1 MKKLLLISLI
11 LTFSSLI
18 FAQSSVRITTEAPYF
33 QGNIKVK
40 DTLGVAVFKLNNDT
54 ITNMQTFVQSYGG
67 GGDTTSLSNRIDLK
81 LDITDTVGFLRS
93 FTETDPIYAT
103 DSAKI
108 LWFSDTTLT
117 LATKN
122 DIAGIVPIDTTYLRT
137 DINTN
142 TANILLKADSADN
155 ATRTFVTSQGY
166 INFTDTTLIIATK
179 NDIAG
184 IVPID
189 TTNISDSLRLAW
201 LEIDTL
207 NISTVDTSLIP
218 FLATSNEFTKVN
230 TFTDI
235 YTNSVDIQ
243 TDLTKGG
250 NILLSSEGTG
260 NIFLGEGAGNLNTT
274 GIYNVYLG
282 YNSANKSL
290 SSGYNVAIGALALN
304 NYISTSATSG
314 NLAIG
319 ASTGF
324 SNQTGLSNIFL
335 GNGAG
340 YYDNG
345 GYGIYIGN
353 YAGRYNIS
361 NVTIN
366 KNTII
371 GYNAGYGVVGSTA
384 YRYNLFIGYKA
395 GYSTTTGSSNIVIG
409 TETNLPTPTT
419 NNYLSIGD
427 LITGTLTGTKTI
439 SLDGTTTIEENVK
452 YNNDAIVVSTT
463 LSTSN
468 KHYIL
473 VYANSGNVVISL
485 PDADTYLG
493 TEWQIKRIDETA
505 NTVTI
510 DLVDATD
517 KIDGDIDGSFTLNSY
532 DSYTMYAIT
541 GVWTKN

>member
-1 MKKLLLISLI
+1 MKKILLLGLI
-11 LTFSSLI
+11 LSFSLLSI
-18 FAQSSVRITTEAPYF
+18 SQDV
-33 QGNIKVK
+33 VK
-40 DTLGVAVFKLNNDT
+40 GFKRTYEYGADTLPSFIIENPNASGNSGFVIIRGGDTARFFIDGDSTRINSNLPISINGAV
-54 ITNMQTFVQSYGG
+54 SGG
-67 GGDTTSLSNRIDLK
+67 GGG
-81 LDITDTVGFLRS
+81 V
-93 FTETDPIYAT
+93 A
-103 DSAKI
+103 
-108 LWFSDTTLT
+108 
-117 LATKN
+117 
-122 DIAGIVPIDTTYLRT
+122 
-137 DINTN
+137 
-142 TANILLKADSADN
+142 
-155 ATRTFVTSQGY
+155 
-166 INFTDTTLIIATK
+166 
-179 NDIAG
+179 
-184 IVPID
+184 ID

-304 NYISTSATSG
+304 NYISTNATSG